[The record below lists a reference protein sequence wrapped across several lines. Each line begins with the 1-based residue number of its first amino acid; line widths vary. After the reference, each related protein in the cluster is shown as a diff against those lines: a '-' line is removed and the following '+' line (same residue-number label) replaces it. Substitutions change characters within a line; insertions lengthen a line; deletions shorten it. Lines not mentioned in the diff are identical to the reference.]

1 MSRGGFRY
9 YHLIL
14 MGVFWLSWYCSASA
28 LVMLAVPER
37 SLMRLLLLRVKIPA
51 GVLVMGHGR
60 NHRVELRIGR
70 ARWERS
76 GWRLKR
82 G

>member
-28 LVMLAVPER
+28 LVMLAVPDR

-51 GVLVMGHGR
+51 GVLVTVGITGSSCELDERDGR
-60 NHRVELRIGR
+60 GR
-70 ARWERS
+70 D
-76 GWRLKR
+76 G